1 MEDATLQLFT
11 LGDLLKLLC
20 HTSSTKIANED
31 SEDYERFAEK
41 LDLPLSTFL
50 KKHCI
55 LAVSVQNYAGV
66 RFIVKEKIRVN
77 KNQEK
82 SVI

>member
-41 LDLPLSTFL
+41 LDLPLSTF
-50 KKHCI
+50 
-55 LAVSVQNYAGV
+55 
-66 RFIVKEKIRVN
+66 
-77 KNQEK
+77 
-82 SVI
+82 